1 MIQFILS
8 HLIYIQIYKH
18 KHVNTWPTEGNQR
31 SHRLIEL
38 VPHKKNRQQT
48 CSTVYTYWNLTR
60 NTRMESMSIN
70 IYYTSSSY
78 TQIFSET
85 SQNSRTPDI
94 GSGVQWCVMAVV
106 PVASGSEFLGA
117 SYIYP
122 TGSCHE
128 GQQHHVSH
136 IQYSAENTLTRKFT
150 LIQVYKFIGQ
160 ITMIVYS

>member
-1 MIQFILS
+1 
-8 HLIYIQIYKH
+8 
-18 KHVNTWPTEGNQR
+18 
-31 SHRLIEL
+31 
-38 VPHKKNRQQT
+38 
-48 CSTVYTYWNLTR
+48 
-60 NTRMESMSIN
+60 
-70 IYYTSSSY
+70 
-78 TQIFSET
+78 
-85 SQNSRTPDI
+85 
-94 GSGVQWCVMAVV
+94 MAVV

-160 ITMIVYS
+160 ITMIVYSQALFSAFTREGHFHVQYWAI